1 MMSETRQRLASPLGV
16 EPRDAAR
23 RRAVEQPGDL
33 HAVLAGG
40 WPPCSRDELATLS
53 RTLRRG
59 RLVDDD
65 PVAGYFTNRVARAL
79 KALQQRMA
87 RYGKTTSWTKAG
99 PNGIEV
105 RFPLNDQASLEF
117 KTLVDGCDQLYE
129 QALIGFVTG
138 RLGPGD
144 VFVDVGANVGYVSG
158 FASTTGAA
166 VFALEIQRDLL
177 PLIEQMAT
185 INGFDLLRVL
195 HVGGSARS
203 GLSMMPRFEGNPAT
217 QLDGQ
222 TTRFTRNEPHSVVDD
237 FVPMLALD
245 DAFLDPRLLPRLVKI
260 DVEGHEI
267 GVLEGAR
274 EIIRAGLTT
283 FVVEFHPHLVSLYQ
297 RTADDLLALF
307 DPAAW
312 SIAQLDDDGLRPI
325 AGVDDIRPDPRDP
338 NPKLVFE
345 PRSAQA

>member
-1 MMSETRQRLASPLGV
+1 MSNPRRPVTSLIGFES
-16 EPRDAAR
+16 RDAAR
-23 RRAVEQPGDL
+23 RHAVERPSDL

-40 WPPCSRDELATLS
+40 WPPCSRDELAILA

-59 RLVDDD
+59 RLVDNNL
-65 PVAGYFTNRVARAL
+65 VAAYFMNRVTRAI

-87 RYGKTTSWTKAG
+87 RYGKTTSWSKTA

-105 RFPLNDQASLEF
+105 RFPLNDQSSLQF
-117 KTLVDGCDQLYE
+117 KQMVDGYDQLYE
-129 QALIGFVTG
+129 KALIGFVTG

-144 VFVDVGANVGYVSG
+144 VFVDVGANVGYISG

-195 HVGGSARS
+195 HVGGSTRS

-237 FVPMLALD
+237 FVPMMALD
-245 DAFLDPRLLPRLVKI
+245 DAFLDPQLLPKLVKI

-274 EIIRAGLTT
+274 RIIAAGRTG
-283 FVVEFHPHLVSLYQ
+283 FVVEFHPHLVALYQ

-312 SIAQLDDDGLRPI
+312 SMFQLDDDGLRPI
-325 AGVDDIRPDPRDP
+325 TGVDDIRPDPRDP

-345 PRSAQA
+345 PLTA

>member
-1 MMSETRQRLASPLGV
+1 MPDPRKHVASLIGF
-16 EPRDAAR
+16 ESRDAAR
-23 RRAVEQPGDL
+23 RQAVDRPADL
-33 HAVLAGG
+33 QAVLAGG
-40 WPPCSRDELATLS
+40 WPPCSRDELATLT

-59 RLVDDD
+59 RLAEGN
-65 PVAGYFTNRVARAL
+65 PVAGYFANRVARAL

-87 RYGKTTSWTKAG
+87 RYGKTTSWARTG

-105 RFPLNDQASLEF
+105 RFPLNDQSSLEF
-117 KTLVDGCDQLYE
+117 KKLVDGHDRLYGT
-129 QALIGFVTG
+129 ALIGFVTG

-144 VFVDVGANVGYVSG
+144 VFVDVGANVGYISG

-245 DAFLDPRLLPRLVKI
+245 DAFLDPQLLPKLVKI
-260 DVEGHEI
+260 AVEGHEI

-274 EIIRAGLTT
+274 GIIEAGRTT
-283 FVVEFHPHLVSLYQ
+283 FVVEFHPDLVALYR
-297 RTADDLLALF
+297 RTAEDLLALF
-307 DPAAW
+307 DPAGW
-312 SIAQLDDDGLRPI
+312 SISQLGDDGLRPI
-325 AGVDDIRPDPRDP
+325 AGVGDIRPDPRDP

-345 PRSAQA
+345 PRGR